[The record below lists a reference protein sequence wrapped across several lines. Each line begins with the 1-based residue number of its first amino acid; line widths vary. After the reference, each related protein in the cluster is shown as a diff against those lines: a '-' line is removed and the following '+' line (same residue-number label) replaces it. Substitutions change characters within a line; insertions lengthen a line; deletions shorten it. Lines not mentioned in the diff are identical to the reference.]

1 MSAGH
6 GTRRRARGYA
16 LQVLYARDVERGTDV
31 DAALVGWSE
40 SFELDIED
48 GARAFAAELVAATVN
63 DAGIDEVIAASSR
76 NWRLERMSRVDR
88 NILRI
93 AVCELRSFA
102 QTPVKVVINEAV
114 ELAKRFG
121 TAESPAF
128 VNGILDR
135 IASAIGRPAEP
146 GGPER

>member
-1 MSAGH
+1 MTPSGH
-6 GTRRRARGYA
+6 GSRRKARAYA

-31 DAALVGWSE
+31 TAALGGWSE
-40 SFELDIED
+40 SFELDVD
-48 GARAFAAELVAATVN
+48 DSAREFAGELVQSTVT
-63 DAGIDEVIAASSR
+63 DAPAIDEVIAASSR
-76 NWRLERMSRVDR
+76 NWRIERMSRVDR

-93 AVCELRSFA
+93 AVCELRNFTS
-102 QTPVKVVINEAV
+102 TPVKVVINEAV

-135 IASAIGRPAEP
+135 IAGALGRSAES
-146 GGPER
+146 

>member
-1 MSAGH
+1 MTPAPH
-6 GTRRRARGYA
+6 GSRRKARAYA
-16 LQVLYARDVERGTDV
+16 LQVLYARDVEQGTDV
-31 DAALVGWSE
+31 TAALDGWAG
-40 SFELDIED
+40 SFELDID
-48 GARAFAAELVAATVN
+48 DAARAFATEIVGTTVAEQPA
-63 DAGIDEVIAASSR
+63 IDEVIAASSR
-76 NWRLERMSRVDR
+76 NWRLDRMSRVDR
-88 NILRI
+88 NILRL

-135 IASAIGRPAEP
+135 IASALGRSAES
-146 GGPER
+146 